1 MKSNIISNMALSSRL
16 SFENQNKQLQ
26 YGLLSTNESMVHL
39 FHIHTAFKE
48 RFDELDEFRYLLR
61 PK

>member
-1 MKSNIISNMALSSRL
+1 MALSSRL